1 MCIALRRTAEAQLI
15 AEITDAYHHASC
27 RKVVWTRYDM
37 RSLLHLKERLVGFTP
52 LREFFVT
59 HTLQVSCIELRE
71 ATGSCRV
78 PSKVFKG
85 KCLQRMH

>member
-1 MCIALRRTAEAQLI
+1 MCLTLPRTAEAQSI
-15 AEITDAYHHASC
+15 AEMTGAYHHASC
-27 RKVVWTRYDM
+27 RKVVLTMYDKCSYLRM
-37 RSLLHLKERLVGFTP
+37 KETGVSFTP
-52 LREFFVT
+52 LRKSRVT
-59 HTLQVSCIELRE
+59 HALQVSSIELRE